1 MTHRKRSVLR
11 RGPRRKKPGQGFYPG
26 RTPFLVWKF
35 LSIATL
41 AVSVPSFLPG
51 QGTNVPRFESDIV
64 PIFQANCLACHGESL
79 QQAELDLRTRDGVLK
94 GGKSGPALVPGAAVE
109 SLLLGKVSSGAMPMG
124 GEKLSPAEIEVIRRW
139 IETGA
144 LREGEDLQ
152 SASKIA
158 TPYEV
163 SAREI
168 VVTILNVK
176 CLLCHGRRRQEG
188 GLDMQTR
195 AGLLRGGTSGPAI
208 VPGKPDESLLIK
220 RIAAEDMPPEKDQ
233 ARVSVRPVTSA
244 ELEKL
249 RAWIAAGAPFDDEKP
264 EPVVAATDPLV
275 TKKDR
280 EFWSFQPPK
289 RSPVP
294 KVRHQ
299 DRARTPID
307 AFLLQKLEE
316 EGLTFSPDA
325 EHLTLMRRVYF
336 DVIGLP
342 PSPEEVKAYQ
352 ADTSPKV
359 YERLV
364 DRLLESPRYGEHWG
378 RRWLDAAGYSDSEG
392 QVSADAPRPYAWRY
406 RDYVIRSFNA
416 GKPYDRFL
424 VEQIAGDELFDYKA
438 AKQLTPEQ
446 REKLVATGFLRMGPD
461 GTYSS
466 SQAFVPERLKVV
478 ADQLQVLTSTVLGL
492 TVACARCHDHKY
504 DPIPQRDY
512 YRLSAILRSS
522 YDPYDW
528 LSPNEMPVGPDARWD
543 ETNTRI
549 MPGGWPE
556 EEIRDIEEYNAP
568 IHGRIKRSEEEL
580 EEKAR
585 PLREQVLA
593 EKWAKVP
600 AAVRDDVRAA
610 LDTPQAQRSEPQKY
624 LVQKFGAKIRIEPG
638 ELESRFESF
647 KEESLEIKRVIGE
660 TKKELKPK
668 PLIRALFDMGGRPT
682 AVHILHRGEFRNPG
696 NRVEPGVPSVL
707 TWGLDPY
714 QVEKPVWTT
723 GTSGRRLALAK
734 WLTQP
739 NHPLTARV
747 MVNRVWQHYFG
758 IGLVK
763 TEGNFGRMGSPPS
776 HPELFDWLATE
787 FVRRGW
793 SLKALHR
800 LILTSTAYRQS
811 SLLDPEANVADTD
824 NLLLS
829 RLPLRRL
836 DADAIR
842 DSILQVSGRLD
853 TTPFGPPD
861 EVEVK
866 SDGEVVAKAGEGYRR
881 SIYLLQRRKTPVTML
896 TAFDAPQLRPNCL
909 RRTHSTVSSQAL
921 QMMNSDMVRE
931 NSRYMAGRVIDA
943 VGGDPDKQVERVHL
957 AALGRPPSKEESDR
971 AKSTLLHLVAGWRT
985 HLDKTVPAEPRD
997 MRARWLALATLCHT
1011 VLNSA
1016 EFLYID

>member
-1 MTHRKRSVLR
+1 MLITQ
-11 RGPRRKKPGQGFYPG
+11 PRRNWLGQHHYAPRNASVVTKLFG
-26 RTPFLVWKF
+26 
-35 LSIATL
+35 IAAL
-41 AVSVPSFLPG
+41 AVFVPSFLPG
-51 QGTNVPRFESDIV
+51 QNTHVPRFESDIA
-64 PIFQANCLACHGESL
+64 PIFEAHCLTCHGERL

-94 GGKSGPALVPGAAVE
+94 GGQSGPAVVPREAVE
-109 SLLLGKVSSGAMPMG
+109 SLLLEKVSSGAMPMG
-124 GEKLSPAEIEVIRRW
+124 NQKLSPDEIEVIRRW

-144 LREGEDLQ
+144 LRDGEDLQ
-152 SASKIA
+152 SASGVAK
-158 TPYEV
+158 PHEV

-195 AGLLRGGTSGPAI
+195 AGLLRGGASGPAI

-220 RIAAEDMPPEKDQ
+220 RIEAEDMPPEKDQ

-264 EPVVAATDPLV
+264 ERIVARTDPLV
-275 TKKDR
+275 AEKDR
-280 EFWSFQPPK
+280 AFWSFRPPK

-294 KVRHQ
+294 KVHRQ

-307 AFLLQKLEE
+307 AFLLRKLTGK
-316 EGLTFSPDA
+316 GLAFSPDA
-325 EHLTLMRRVYF
+325 EHLTLMRRAYF

-342 PSPEEVKAYQ
+342 PSPEEVKAYR
-352 ADTSPKV
+352 ADTTPKA

-364 DRLLESPRYGEHWG
+364 DRLLVSPRYGEHWG

-416 GKPYDRFL
+416 DKPYDRFL

-438 AKQLTPEQ
+438 AKQFTPEQ

-461 GTYSS
+461 GTYST

-478 ADQLQVLTSTVLGL
+478 ADQLQILTSTVLGL

-512 YRLSAILRSS
+512 YRLSAILRSA

-528 LSPNEMPVGPDARWD
+528 LSPNEMPVGPRAQWD

-549 MPGGWPE
+549 VAGGWPE
-556 EEIRDIEEYNAP
+556 EEIRDIEGYNAP
-568 IHGRIKRSEEEL
+568 IREKIKRWEEEL

-593 EKWAKVP
+593 GKWAKVP
-600 AAVRDDVRAA
+600 EAIRDDVRAA

-624 LVQKFGAKIRIEPG
+624 LARKFAAKIRIELG

-647 KEESLEIKRVIGE
+647 KEESLEIKQVIGE
-660 TKKELKPK
+660 AKKELKPK
-668 PLIRALFDMGGRPT
+668 LLVRALLDMGGRPT

-696 NRVEPGVPSVL
+696 GKVEPGVPSVL
-707 TWGLDPY
+707 SLGIDPY
-714 QVEKPVWTT
+714 RVKKPAWTT
-723 GTSGRRLALAK
+723 GTSGRRLALAR

-739 NHPLTARV
+739 HHPLTARV
-747 MVNRVWQHYFG
+747 MVNRVWQHYFSV
-758 IGLVK
+758 GLVK
-763 TEGNFGRMGSPPS
+763 TEGNFGRTGSPPS
-776 HPELFDWLATE
+776 HPELLDWLATE

-811 SLLDPEANVADTD
+811 SLFDPETHGADPDNV
-824 NLLLS
+824 LLS
-829 RLPLRRL
+829 RFPLRRL

-842 DSILQVSGRLD
+842 DSILQVAGRLD
-853 TTPFGPPD
+853 STPFGPPD

-866 SDGEVVAKAGEGYRR
+866 PDGEVVAEAGGSYRR
-881 SIYLLQRRKTPVTML
+881 SIYLLQRRKTPVTIL
-896 TAFDAPQLRPNCL
+896 AAFDAPQLSPNCL

-943 VGGDPDKQVERVHL
+943 VGEDAGKQVERVYL
-957 AALGRPPSKEESDR
+957 AALSRPPSQEESNR
-971 AKSTLLHLVAGWRT
+971 AQSTLLHLTAGWRT
-985 HLDKTVPAEPRD
+985 HLDKAVPAEPKQ
-997 MRARWLALATLCHT
+997 MQAQWLALATLCHT

>member
-1 MTHRKRSVLR
+1 MSSQTADS
-11 RGPRRKKPGQGFYPG
+11 
-26 RTPFLVWKF
+26 
-35 LSIATL
+35 
-41 AVSVPSFLPG
+41 
-51 QGTNVPRFESDIV
+51 PRFESDIA
-64 PIFQANCLACHGESL
+64 PIFEVRCLACHGERL
-79 QQAELDLRTRDGVLK
+79 QQAEFDLRTRDAVLK
-94 GGKSGPALVPGAAVE
+94 GGKSGPAVVPGAAVE
-109 SLLLGKVSSGAMPMG
+109 SLLLEKVSSGAMPMG
-124 GEKLSPAEIEVIRRW
+124 NQKLGSDEIEVIRRW
-139 IETGA
+139 IEAGA

-152 SASKIA
+152 PVSEITTSQ
-158 TPYEV
+158 EV

-188 GLDMQTR
+188 GLDMLTR
-195 AGLLRGGTSGPAI
+195 AGLLKGGASGPAI
-208 VPGKPDESLLIK
+208 VPGKPDESLLIE
-220 RIAAEDMPPEKDQ
+220 RIEAEDMPPEKDL
-233 ARVSVRPVTSA
+233 ARVPVRPVTSA
-244 ELEKL
+244 ELQKL

-264 EPVVAATDPLV
+264 ERVTARADPLV

-280 EFWSFQPPK
+280 EFWSFRSPK

-294 KVRHQ
+294 RVRRQ

-307 AFLLQKLEE
+307 AFLLRKLKGR
-316 EGLTFSPDA
+316 GLAFSPDA
-325 EHLTLMRRVYF
+325 GRLTLMRRAYF
-336 DVIGLP
+336 DLIGLP
-342 PSPEEVKAYQ
+342 PSPEEVKAYR
-352 ADTSPKV
+352 ADTSPKA

-364 DRLLESPRYGEHWG
+364 DRLLESPPYGEHWG

-416 GKPYDRFL
+416 DKPYDRFL
-424 VEQIAGDELFDYKA
+424 IEQIAGDELFDYKA
-438 AKQLTPEQ
+438 AKQFTPEQ
-446 REKLVATGFLRMGPD
+446 RENLVATGFLRMGPD
-461 GTYSS
+461 GTYST

-478 ADQLQVLTSTVLGL
+478 ADQLQILTSTVLGL

-512 YRLSAILRSS
+512 YRFSAILRSA

-528 LSPNEMPVGPDARWD
+528 LSPNEMPVGPRAKWD

-549 MPGGWPE
+549 TPGGWPE
-556 EEIRDIEEYNAP
+556 EEIREIEEYNAP
-568 IHGRIKRSEEEL
+568 IHARIKRSEEEL

-593 EKWAKVP
+593 QKWAKVP
-600 AAVRDDVRAA
+600 ETVRDDVRAA
-610 LDTPQAQRSEPQKY
+610 WDTPQAQRSEAQSY
-624 LVQKFGAKIRIEPG
+624 LVKKFAAKIRIELG

-647 KEESLEIKRVIGE
+647 KEESIEIKQVIGE
-660 TKKELKPK
+660 AKKELKPK
-668 PLIRALFDMGGRPT
+668 LLVRALLDMGGRPT
-682 AVHILHRGEFRNPG
+682 AVHVLHRGEFRNPG
-696 NRVEPGVPSVL
+696 GKVEPGVPSVL
-707 TWGLDPY
+707 SLGLDPY
-714 QVEKPVWTT
+714 RVEKPAWTT
-723 GTSGRRLALAK
+723 GTSGRRLALAR

-763 TEGNFGRMGSPPS
+763 TEGNFGRTGSPPS
-776 HPELFDWLATE
+776 HPELLDWLSSE
-787 FVRRGW
+787 LVRSGW
-793 SLKALHR
+793 SLKTLHR

-811 SLLDPEANVADTD
+811 SLFDPETHAADPD
-824 NLLLS
+824 NSLLS
-829 RLPLRRL
+829 RFPLRRL

-842 DSILQVSGRLD
+842 DSILRVAGRLD

-861 EVEVK
+861 EVETK
-866 SDGEVVAKAGEGYRR
+866 PDGEVVAKAGEGYRR

-896 TAFDAPQLRPNCL
+896 TAFDAPQLSPNCL
-909 RRTHSTVSSQAL
+909 RRAHSTVSSQAL

-943 VGGDPDKQVERVHL
+943 VGENADKQVERVYL
-957 AALGRPPSKEESDR
+957 AALGRPPSQEESDR
-971 AKSTLLHLVAGWRT
+971 AQSTLLHLEAGWRT
-985 HLDKTVPAEPRD
+985 HLDEAVPAEPKQ
-997 MRARWLALATLCHT
+997 MQARWLALTTLCHT

>member
-1 MTHRKRSVLR
+1 MTHRKPEAMLR
-11 RGPRRKKPGQGFYPG
+11 TVHHKLDCRHNPPR
-26 RTPFLVWKF
+26 TT
-35 LSIATL
+35 SIAARLLGIAAL
-41 AVSVPSFLPG
+41 AASFSNSLPG
-51 QGTNVPRFESDIV
+51 QSTNVPRFESNIA
-64 PIFQANCLACHGESL
+64 PIFEANCLTCHGESPR
-79 QQAELDLRTRDGVLK
+79 QAELDLRTRDAVLR
-94 GGKSGPALVPGAAVE
+94 GGKSGPALVPGGAVE
-109 SLLLGKVSSGAMPMG
+109 SLLLEKVSSGAMPMG
-124 GEKLSPAEIEVIRRW
+124 NDKLSADEIEVIRRW

-144 LREGEDLQ
+144 LREGEDPKL
-152 SASKIA
+152 A
-158 TPYEV
+158 TTMTTPHEV

-195 AGLLRGGTSGPAI
+195 AGLLTGGVSGPAI
-208 VPGKPDESLLIK
+208 VPGKRGESLLIK
-220 RIAAEDMPPEKDQ
+220 RIEAEDMPPEKDL

-249 RAWIAAGAPFDDEKP
+249 KAWIAAGAPFDDEEP
-264 EPVVAATDPLV
+264 ERIVARADPLV
-275 TKKDR
+275 TKRDR
-280 EFWSFQPPK
+280 KFWSFQPPK
-289 RSPVP
+289 RPTVP
-294 KVRHQ
+294 KARHQ
-299 DRARTPID
+299 ARARTPID
-307 AFLLQKLEE
+307 AFLLQKLA
-316 EGLTFSPDA
+316 GKGFTFSPDA
-325 EHLTLMRRVYF
+325 EHLTLMRRAYF

-352 ADTSPKV
+352 ADTSPKA
-359 YERLV
+359 YERLI
-364 DRLLESPRYGEHWG
+364 DRLLELPHYGEHWG

-406 RDYVIRSFNA
+406 RDYVIRSLNA
-416 GKPYDRFL
+416 DKPYDQFL
-424 VEQIAGDELFDYKA
+424 TEQIAGDELFDYKA

-461 GTYSS
+461 GTYST

-478 ADQLQVLTSTVLGL
+478 ADQLQILTSTVLGL

-512 YRLSAILRSS
+512 YRLSAILRSA

-528 LSPNEMPVGPDARWD
+528 LSPNELPVGPRAEWD

-556 EEIRDIEEYNAP
+556 EEIREIEEYNAP
-568 IHGRIKRSEEEL
+568 IQERIKRLEQEI
-580 EEKAR
+580 EEKAK

-600 AAVRDDVRAA
+600 EAIRDDVRAA

-624 LVQKFGAKIRIEPG
+624 LVQKFGEKIRIELG
-638 ELESRFESF
+638 ELESRFETF
-647 KEESLEIKRVIGE
+647 KEESLEIKQVIGE
-660 TKKELKPK
+660 AKRELNTK

-696 NRVEPGVPSVL
+696 GRVDPGVPSVL
-707 TWGLDPY
+707 GLGLDPY
-714 QVEKPVWTT
+714 RVEKPAWTT

-763 TEGNFGRMGSPPS
+763 TEGNFGHTGSPPS
-776 HPELFDWLATE
+776 HPELLDWLATE

-811 SLLDPEANVADTD
+811 SLFDPAADVADSD
-824 NLLLS
+824 NVLLS
-829 RLPLRRL
+829 RFPLRRL
-836 DADAIR
+836 DAEAIR
-842 DSILQVSGRLD
+842 DSILQVAGRLD

-866 SDGEVVAKAGEGYRR
+866 PDGEVVAKARESYRR
-881 SIYLLQRRKTPVTML
+881 SIYLLQLRKTPVTIL

-909 RRTHSTVSSQAL
+909 RRARSTVSSQAL

-943 VGGDPDKQVERVHL
+943 VGGNPGKQVERVYL
-957 AALGRPPSKEESDR
+957 AALGRPPSTEESDR
-971 AKSTLLHLVAGWRT
+971 AKSTLPHLVAGWRT
-985 HLDKTVPAEPRD
+985 HLDTAVPEEPKE
-997 MRARWLALATLCHT
+997 MQAQWLALATLCHT

-1016 EFLYID
+1016 EFIYID

>member
-1 MTHRKRSVLR
+1 MTHRKPEAMLRTLHDKLECDRHAPRNASSVVMKLF
-11 RGPRRKKPGQGFYPG
+11 GIGALVASFPSFSPGQ
-26 RTPFLVWKF
+26 
-35 LSIATL
+35 S
-41 AVSVPSFLPG
+41 
-51 QGTNVPRFESDIV
+51 TNVPRFESHIAS
-64 PIFQANCLACHGESL
+64 IFEANCLTCHGESPR
-79 QQAELDLRTRDGVLK
+79 QAELDLRTRDAVLK

-109 SLLLGKVSSGAMPMG
+109 SLLLEKVSSGAMPMG
-124 GEKLSPAEIEVIRRW
+124 NGKLSPDEIAVIRRW
-139 IETGA
+139 IEAGA
-144 LREGEDLQ
+144 LSEGEDPQ
-152 SASKIA
+152 QASTMAK
-158 TPYEV
+158 PHQV
-163 SAREI
+163 SARDI

-195 AGLLRGGTSGPAI
+195 AGLLTGGVSGPAI

-220 RIAAEDMPPEKDQ
+220 RIEAEDMPPEKDL

-249 RAWIAAGAPFDDEKP
+249 KAWIAAGAPFDDEKP
-264 EPVVAATDPLV
+264 QRVVARADPLV

-280 EFWSFQPPK
+280 KFWSFQPPK
-289 RSPVP
+289 RPRLA

-307 AFLLQKLEE
+307 AFLLRKLEGK
-316 EGLTFSPDA
+316 GLTLSQDA

-342 PSPEEVKAYQ
+342 PRPEEVKAYQ
-352 ADTSPKV
+352 ADTSPKA
-359 YERLV
+359 YERLI
-364 DRLLESPRYGEHWG
+364 DRLLESPQYGEHWG

-406 RDYVIRSFNA
+406 RDYVIRSLNA
-416 GKPYDRFL
+416 DKPYDQFIT
-424 VEQIAGDELFDYKA
+424 EQIAGDELFDYKA
-438 AKQLTPEQ
+438 AKELTPEQ

-461 GTYSS
+461 GTYST

-478 ADQLQVLTSTVLGL
+478 ADQLQILTSTVLGL

-528 LSPNEMPVGPDARWD
+528 LSPNELPVGPRAKWD

-549 MPGGWPE
+549 MPGGWPA
-556 EEIRDIEEYNAP
+556 EEIRDIDEYNEP
-568 IHGRIKRSEEEL
+568 IRARIKRLEEEI

-585 PLREQVLA
+585 PLRQQVLA

-600 AAVRDDVRAA
+600 EAIRDDVRAA
-610 LDTPQAQRSEPQKY
+610 LDAPQAQRSDPQKY
-624 LVQKFGAKIRIEPG
+624 LVQKFGVKIRIELG

-647 KEESLEIKRVIGE
+647 KEESLEIKQVIGE
-660 TKKELKPK
+660 AKKELKPK
-668 PLIRALFDMGGRPT
+668 PLIRALFDMGGKPT

-696 NRVEPGVPSVL
+696 GRVEPGVPSVL
-707 TWGLDPY
+707 RLGIDPY
-714 QVEKPVWTT
+714 LVEKPAWTT

-758 IGLVK
+758 IGLVR
-763 TEGNFGRMGSPPS
+763 TEGNFGHTGSPLS
-776 HPELFDWLATE
+776 HPELLDWLATE

-800 LILTSTAYRQS
+800 VILTSTAYRQR
-811 SLLDPEANVADTD
+811 SLLDPQANVADPD
-824 NLLLS
+824 NVLLA
-829 RLPLRRL
+829 RFPLRRL

-861 EVEVK
+861 AVEVK
-866 SDGEVVAKAGEGYRR
+866 PDGEVVAKAGEGYRR

-909 RRTHSTVSSQAL
+909 HRARSTVSSQAL

-931 NSRYMAGRVIDA
+931 NSRYMAGRVMDA
-943 VGGDPDKQVERVHL
+943 VGEDAAKQVERVYL
-957 AALGRPPSKEESDR
+957 AALGRPPSEEESDR
-971 AKSTLLHLVAGWRT
+971 AQSTLLHLEAGWRT
-985 HLDKTVPAEPRD
+985 HLDEAVPRRAETDAGPVAGLGD
-997 MRARWLALATLCHT
+997 ALSHRPELG
-1011 VLNSA
+1011 
-1016 EFLYID
+1016 

>member
-1 MTHRKRSVLR
+1 MLR
-11 RGPRRKKPGQGFYPG
+11 RVPGGKDLGQHRYPLRGPS
-26 RTPFLVWKF
+26 LVAR
-35 LSIATL
+35 LLCVATL
-41 AVSVPSFLPG
+41 AVSFHPLLSG
-51 QGTNVPRFESDIV
+51 QNTNVPRFESDIV
-64 PIFQANCLACHGESL
+64 PIFEANCLACHGESL

-94 GGKSGPALVPGAAVE
+94 GGRSGPALVPGAAVE
-109 SLLLGKVSSGAMPMG
+109 SLLLEKVSSGAMPMG
-124 GEKLSPAEIEVIRRW
+124 NQKLSPDEIEVIRRW

-144 LREGEDLQ
+144 LRDGEDLQ
-152 SASKIA
+152 SASEVAK
-158 TPYEV
+158 PHEV

-195 AGLLRGGTSGPAI
+195 AGLLEGGASGPAI

-220 RIAAEDMPPEKDQ
+220 RIEAEDMPPEKDL

-244 ELEKL
+244 EIEKL
-249 RAWIAAGAPFDDEKP
+249 RAWIAAGAPFEEEEP
-264 EPVVAATDPLV
+264 ERIIARTDPLV

-280 EFWSFQPPK
+280 EFWSFQPPN
-289 RSPVP
+289 RPAVP

-299 DRARTPID
+299 DLVRTPID
-307 AFLLQKLEE
+307 AFLLEKLEE
-316 EGLTFSPDA
+316 KALAFSA
-325 EHLTLMRRVYF
+325 EATPLTLMRRAYF

-352 ADTSPKV
+352 ADTSPKA
-359 YERLV
+359 YQRLV
-364 DRLLESPRYGEHWG
+364 DRLLESPHYGEHWG

-416 GKPYDRFL
+416 DKPYDRFL

-438 AKQLTPEQ
+438 AKQFTPEQ

-461 GTYSS
+461 GTYST

-478 ADQLQVLTSTVLGL
+478 ADQLEILTSTVLGL
-492 TVACARCHDHKY
+492 TVVCARCHDHKY

-512 YRLSAILRSS
+512 YRLSAILRPS

-528 LSPNEMPVGPDARWD
+528 LSPNEMPVGPRAKWD

-600 AAVRDDVRAA
+600 EAVRDDVRAA

-647 KEESLEIKRVIGE
+647 KEASLEIKQAIGE

-696 NRVEPGVPSVL
+696 SKVEPGVPSVL
-707 TWGLDPY
+707 SLGLDPY
-714 QVEKPVWTT
+714 RVEKPAWTT

-763 TEGNFGRMGSPPS
+763 TEGNFGHTGSPPS
-776 HPELFDWLATE
+776 HPELLDWLATE

-811 SLLDPEANVADTD
+811 SLFDPEANGADPD
-824 NLLLS
+824 NVLLS
-829 RLPLRRL
+829 RFPLRRL

-853 TTPFGPPD
+853 STPFGPPD

-866 SDGEVVAKAGEGYRR
+866 PDGEVVAKAGGSYRR
-881 SIYLLQRRKTPVTML
+881 SIYLLQRRKTPVTIL
-896 TAFDAPQLRPNCL
+896 AAFDAPQLRPNCL

-931 NSRYMAGRVIDA
+931 NSRYMAGRVVDA
-943 VGGDPDKQVERVHL
+943 VGADAGKQLERVYL
-957 AALGRPPSKEESDR
+957 AALGRPPSKEESDTAR
-971 AKSTLLHLVAGWRT
+971 STLLNLAGEWSA
-985 HLDKTVPAEPRD
+985 HLDQAVPAEPKQ